1 MVDPFVHATAGVFSG
16 SGVRVR
22 RRVGS
27 HRTHPDRHVLCTPRF
42 CARRHGGVL
51 DVEHDLRPDEL
62 SDDLAVLIAEEL
74 DDTGVLHGQPE
85 FELVFT
91 GIVRSTVDGAMPA
104 WLRFYRNSL
113 EQARGRGRRVCPGA
127 RACRLAAG
135 QLPCGRP
142 RVLLRLLTPA
152 DCRRRNGRGGD
163 GSERTDHEA
172 AGPRRA
178 ERCAGPCRRSVAMR
192 PASRYPTAD
201 ADTVTV
207 VHLLEHLTPGA
218 AGDVLDE
225 ALRLARRRVV
235 VAVPFEDEPRACY
248 GHIQRFDIVAL
259 RRLAVRLRQR
269 HPGLRAG
276 VHEYHGGWLILDRL
290 G

>member
-1 MVDPFVHATAGVFSG
+1 MVDPFAHADAGVFSG

-27 HRTHPDRHVLCTPRF
+27 HRTHSDRHVVCTLRF

-62 SDDLAVLIAEEL
+62 SDELAVLLAEEL
-74 DDTGVLHGQPE
+74 DDTGVLNGQAE

-113 EQARGRGRRVCPGA
+113 DRLEHGLAAFAPVHEHAASLLVGSRVVDLGSCFGFLPL
-127 RACRLAAG
+127 RLASAG
-135 QLPCGRP
+135 MDVVATDLSAPTMELLA
-142 RVLLRLLTPA
+142 RVSTLLRRPV
-152 DCRRRNGRGGD
+152 
-163 GSERTDHEA
+163 RTICCDA
-172 AGPRRA
+172 ARVPLPDR
-178 ERCAGPCRRSVAMR
+178 
-192 PASRYPTAD
+192 D

-218 AGDVLDE
+218 SGDVVDE

-235 VAVPFEDEPRACY
+235 VAVPFEDAPRACY
-248 GHIQRFDIVAL
+248 GHIQRFDLAAL
-259 RRLAVRLRQR
+259 ATLAAEVRRR

-276 VHEYHGGWLILDRL
+276 VHEYHGGWLLLDH
-290 G
+290 

>member
-1 MVDPFVHATAGVFSG
+1 MVDPFAPAEAGSFRA

-27 HRTHPDRHVLCTPRF
+27 HRTHSDRHSVCTPRF

-62 SDDLAVLIAEEL
+62 SDELAVLLAEEL
-74 DDTGVLHGQPE
+74 DDTGVLDGQAE
-85 FELVFT
+85 FELVLT

-113 EQARGRGRRVCPGA
+113 DRLEDGVAAFAPVHEHAASLLVGSRVVDLGSCFGFLPLRVAAAGMDVVATDLSVPTMKLLARVSRTLRRRVPTICCDA
-127 RACRLAAG
+127 ACVP
-135 QLPCGRP
+135 LPDR
-142 RVLLRLLTPA
+142 
-152 DCRRRNGRGGD
+152 
-163 GSERTDHEA
+163 
-172 AGPRRA
+172 
-178 ERCAGPCRRSVAMR
+178 
-192 PASRYPTAD
+192 D

-218 AGDVLDE
+218 ADDVLEE

-248 GHIQRFDIVAL
+248 GHIQRFDIAAL
-259 RRLAVRLRQR
+259 RRLAVRLRRR
-269 HPGLRAG
+269 HSGLRAG
-276 VHEYHGGWLILDRL
+276 VHEYHGGWLILDR
-290 G
+290 

>member
-1 MVDPFVHATAGVFSG
+1 MVDPFAHTDAGVFSA

-22 RRVGS
+22 RRIGS
-27 HRTHPDRHVLCTPRF
+27 HRTYSDRHALCTPRF

-62 SDDLAVLIAEEL
+62 SDELAILLVEEL
-74 DDTGVLHGQPE
+74 DNTGVLHGQAE

-113 EQARGRGRRVCPGA
+113 DRLEDGVAAFAPVHEHAASLLVGSRVVDLGSCFGFLPLRVAAAGMDVVATDLSAPTMKLLARVSRTLRRRVQTICCDAA
-127 RACRLAAG
+127 RVP
-135 QLPCGRP
+135 LPDR
-142 RVLLRLLTPA
+142 
-152 DCRRRNGRGGD
+152 
-163 GSERTDHEA
+163 
-172 AGPRRA
+172 
-178 ERCAGPCRRSVAMR
+178 
-192 PASRYPTAD
+192 D

-207 VHLLEHLTPGA
+207 VHLLEHLTAGA
-218 AGDVLDE
+218 ADDVLEE

-248 GHIQRFDIVAL
+248 GHIQRFDIAAL
-259 RRLAVRLRQR
+259 RRLAVRLRRR
-269 HPGLRAG
+269 HSGLRAG
-276 VHEYHGGWLILDRL
+276 VHEYHGGWLILDR
-290 G
+290 

>member
-1 MVDPFVHATAGVFSG
+1 
-16 SGVRVR
+16 
-22 RRVGS
+22 
-27 HRTHPDRHVLCTPRF
+27 
-42 CARRHGGVL
+42 VL

-62 SDDLAVLIAEEL
+62 SDELAVLLAEEL
-74 DDTGVLHGQPE
+74 DDTGVLHGQTE

-113 EQARGRGRRVCPGA
+113 DRLEDGVAAFASVHEHAASLLVGSRVVDLGSCFGFLPLRVAAAGMDVVATDLSAPTMKLLARVSRTLRRRVQTICCDAA
-127 RACRLAAG
+127 RVP
-135 QLPCGRP
+135 LPDR
-142 RVLLRLLTPA
+142 
-152 DCRRRNGRGGD
+152 
-163 GSERTDHEA
+163 
-172 AGPRRA
+172 
-178 ERCAGPCRRSVAMR
+178 
-192 PASRYPTAD
+192 D

-218 AGDVLDE
+218 ADDVLEE

-248 GHIQRFDIVAL
+248 GHIQRFDIAAL
-259 RRLAVRLRQR
+259 RRLAVRLRRR

-276 VHEYHGGWLILDRL
+276 VHEYHGGWLILDR
-290 G
+290 

>member
-1 MVDPFVHATAGVFSG
+1 MVDPFAPAEAGSFRA

-27 HRTHPDRHVLCTPRF
+27 HCTHSDRHALCTPRF
-42 CARRHGGVL
+42 SARRHGGVL

-62 SDDLAVLIAEEL
+62 SDELAVLLVEEL
-74 DDTGVLHGQPE
+74 GDTGVLDGQAE

-113 EQARGRGRRVCPGA
+113 DRLEDGVAAFAPVHEHAASLLVGSRVVDLGSCFGFLPLRIASAGMDVLATDLSAPTMKLLARVSRTLRRHVQTICCDAA
-127 RACRLAAG
+127 RVP
-135 QLPCGRP
+135 LPDR
-142 RVLLRLLTPA
+142 
-152 DCRRRNGRGGD
+152 
-163 GSERTDHEA
+163 
-172 AGPRRA
+172 
-178 ERCAGPCRRSVAMR
+178 
-192 PASRYPTAD
+192 D

-218 AGDVLDE
+218 ADDVLEE

-248 GHIQRFDIVAL
+248 GHIQRFDIAAL
-259 RRLAVRLRQR
+259 RRLAVRLRRR
-269 HPGLRAG
+269 HSRLRAG
-276 VHEYHGGWLILDRL
+276 VHEYHGGWLILDR
-290 G
+290 

>member
-1 MVDPFVHATAGVFSG
+1 MVDPFAHATAGVFSG

-104 WLRFYRNSL
+104 WLRFYRNSIDRL
-113 EQARGRGRRVCPGA
+113 EGGVAAFAPVHQHAASLLVSSRVVDLGSCFGFLPLRIA
-127 RACRLAAG
+127 AAG
-135 QLPCGRP
+135 TGVVATDLSAPTMKLLARVSRALRRPVPTICCDAARVPLPDR
-142 RVLLRLLTPA
+142 
-152 DCRRRNGRGGD
+152 
-163 GSERTDHEA
+163 
-172 AGPRRA
+172 
-178 ERCAGPCRRSVAMR
+178 
-192 PASRYPTAD
+192 D

-218 AGDVLDE
+218 ADDVLEE

-235 VAVPFEDEPRACY
+235 VAVPFEDQPRACY

-259 RRLAVRLRQR
+259 RCLAVRLRQR

>member
-1 MVDPFVHATAGVFSG
+1 MVDPFAHTDAGVFSA

-22 RRVGS
+22 RRIGS
-27 HRTHPDRHVLCTPRF
+27 HRTYSDRHALCTPRF

-62 SDDLAVLIAEEL
+62 SDELAILLVEEL
-74 DDTGVLHGQPE
+74 DNTGVLHGQAE

-113 EQARGRGRRVCPGA
+113 DRLEDGVAAFAPVHEHAASLLVGSRVVDLGSCFGFLPLRVAAAGMDVVATDLSAPTMKLLARVSRTLRRRVQTICCDAA
-127 RACRLAAG
+127 RVP
-135 QLPCGRP
+135 LPDR
-142 RVLLRLLTPA
+142 
-152 DCRRRNGRGGD
+152 
-163 GSERTDHEA
+163 
-172 AGPRRA
+172 
-178 ERCAGPCRRSVAMR
+178 
-192 PASRYPTAD
+192 D

-218 AGDVLDE
+218 ADDVLEE

-248 GHIQRFDIVAL
+248 GHIQRFDIAAL
-259 RRLAVRLRQR
+259 RRLAVRLRRR
-269 HPGLRAG
+269 HSGLRAG
-276 VHEYHGGWLILDRL
+276 VHEYHGGWLILDR
-290 G
+290 